1 MIIQIKVN
9 LQVFW
14 KDKTNQELTSLA
26 AVNCIEPLKEYFYQ
40 YLERILLLLEIIDG
54 IAYGISSFES
64 CSLMAFFIL
73 LMISNTN
80 KNIYGITNEIL
91 SLKSCSLNF
100 FIPLMI
106 SNTYKNSNGIFC

>member
-1 MIIQIKVN
+1 
-9 LQVFW
+9 
-14 KDKTNQELTSLA
+14 
-26 AVNCIEPLKEYFYQ
+26 
-40 YLERILLLLEIIDG
+40 
-54 IAYGISSFES
+54 
-64 CSLMAFFIL
+64 MAFFIL

-106 SNTYKNSNGIFC
+106 SNTYKNSNEYFASIKNCCWNKNNLKN